1 MPLLDWLF
9 KKQNATRSA
18 QVNGAELA
26 YRDEGHGPPLLLIHA
41 FPLSSAM
48 WEDQLDALSTRMRV
62 IAPDLYGFGASAR
75 GSGAAS
81 LDRHADD
88 LAGLLDE
95 LKIEK
100 ATIAGLSMGG
110 YISFAMLRRHRDRIE
125 RLILADTRAG
135 ADSEEGK
142 QGREKNAQL
151 AEAEGAGAIADQML
165 PKLLSANATDEV
177 RDEVRKIIKANDRA
191 GLVAALRAMAARPDS
206 TPLLVTIDVPTLV
219 IVGSEDALT
228 PPSEARAMRAA
239 IPGSRLVEI
248 PGAGHLSNVEA
259 PDAFNTAIEEFVLG
273 SQALGLAGGG
283 LAGKW

>member
-9 KKQNATRSA
+9 KKSNSMQTA
-18 QVNGAELA
+18 QVNGVELA
-26 YRDEGHGPPLLLIHA
+26 YRDEGQGPPLLLIHA

-48 WEDQLDALSTRMRV
+48 WEDQLDGLATRMRV
-62 IAPDLYGFGASAR
+62 IAPDMRGFGATAR
-75 GSGAAS
+75 GTGMMS
-81 LDRHADD
+81 LDQAADD
-88 LAGLLDE
+88 LVALLDH
-95 LKIEK
+95 LKLERV
-100 ATIAGLSMGG
+100 TLAGLSMGG
-110 YISFAMLRRHRDRIE
+110 YMSFALLRRYRDRVE

-135 ADSEEGK
+135 ADSDEAK

-177 RDEVRKIIKANDRA
+177 RDEVRKIVKANDRA
-191 GLVAALRAMAARPDS
+191 GVAAALRAMAARPDS
-206 TPLLVTIDVPTLV
+206 TPLLATIDVPTLI

-228 PPSEARAMRAA
+228 PPSESQAMHAA
-239 IPGSRLVEI
+239 IAGSRLVEI
-248 PGAGHLSNVEA
+248 PGAGHISNVEA
-259 PDAFNTAIEEFVLG
+259 PDAFNAAVEEFMLG